1 MDLLQ
6 VFNEAKEMPTK
17 NDVIEAIEEIRERY
31 DSGVTFTQAVR
42 GFVVLK
48 QMEFFVKET
57 LKIVAPYATAAV
69 AGMSAEQR
77 KNTCNAKLTL
87 KKSPMK
93 YDFAGNAEWDE
104 LTAEIAGYEQ
114 EMAIATNKRKAVE
127 ENLILT
133 GAAKATEEPKMSLI
147 VTLL

>member
-6 VFNEAKEMPTK
+6 AFQSVKVIPTK
-17 NDVIEAIEEIRERY
+17 NDVIATIEEIRSRY
-31 DSGVTFTQAVR
+31 ENGDISDAV
-42 GFVVLK
+42 GDLVVLK
-48 QMEFFVKET
+48 QMEYFIKET
-57 LKIVAPYATAAV
+57 LKIVAPHATAAV
-69 AGMSAEQR
+69 AGMSDEQR

-87 KKSPMK
+87 KQSPMK

-104 LTAEIAGYEQ
+104 LTAKIAGYEQ
-114 EMAIATNKRKAVE
+114 QVAIATNKRKAVE

-133 GAAKATEEPKMSLI
+133 GAAKATEEPKMSLS

>member
-1 MDLLQ
+1 MYQLQ
-6 VFNEAKEMPTK
+6 IKTDKDFPAK
-17 NDVIEAIEEIRERY
+17 NDIISFVEEVRSRY
-31 DSGVTFTQAVR
+31 ENGETDTAVAD
-42 GFVVLK
+42 FVALK
-48 QMEFFVKET
+48 QIEFYVKEAM
-57 LKIVAPYATAAV
+57 KIVSPYATSAV

-87 KKSPMK
+87 KQSPMK

-114 EMAIATNKRKAVE
+114 EVAIATNKRKAVE

-133 GAAKATEEPKMSLI
+133 GAAKATEEPKMSLS

>member
-1 MDLLQ
+1 MYQLLIKTDKD
-6 VFNEAKEMPTK
+6 FPSK
-17 NDVIEAIEEIRERY
+17 NDIISLVEDVRSRY
-31 DSGVTFTQAVR
+31 ENGETDTAVAD
-42 GFVVLK
+42 FVALK
-48 QMEFFVKET
+48 QIEFYVKEAM
-57 LKIVAPYATAAV
+57 KIVSPYATSAV

-87 KKSPMK
+87 KQSPMK

-114 EMAIATNKRKAVE
+114 EVAIATNKRKAVE

-133 GAAKATEEPKMSLI
+133 GAAKATEEPKMSLN

>member
-6 VFNEAKEMPTK
+6 AFQSDKVIPTK
-17 NDVIEAIEEIRERY
+17 NDVIATIEEIRSRY
-31 DSGVTFTQAVR
+31 ENGDTMQAVSDL
-42 GFVVLK
+42 VVLK
-48 QMEFFVKET
+48 QMEYFVKET

-87 KKSPMK
+87 KQSPMK

-114 EMAIATNKRKAVE
+114 QAAIATNKRKAVE

-133 GAAKATEEPKMSLI
+133 GAAKATEEPKMSLS

>member
-6 VFNEAKEMPTK
+6 VFNAAKEMPTK
-17 NDVIEAIEEIRERY
+17 NDVIEAIEEIREHY
-31 DSGVTFTQAVR
+31 ESGDTTQAVR

-57 LKIVAPYATAAV
+57 LKIVAPYATSAV

-77 KNTCNAKLTL
+77 KNTCNAKLSL
-87 KKSPMK
+87 RQAPIKW
-93 YDFAGNAEWDE
+93 DFSGNPEWDE
-104 LTAEIAGYEQ
+104 LQAEIAGYEQ
-114 EMAIATNKRKAVE
+114 EIAIAKNKQKAVE
-127 ENLILT
+127 DNLVLV
-133 GAAKATEEPKMSLI
+133 GAAKATEEPKITLS

>member
-6 VFNEAKEMPTK
+6 AFQSDNIVPTK
-17 NDVIEAIEEIRERY
+17 NDVIAAVEEIRSRY
-31 DSGVTFTQAVR
+31 DACLGNSVQD
-42 GFVVLK
+42 FVVLK

-87 KKSPMK
+87 KQSPMK

-104 LTAEIAGYEQ
+104 LTAKIAGYEQ
-114 EMAIATNKRKAVE
+114 EVAIATNKRKAVE

-133 GAAKATEEPKMSLI
+133 GAAKATEEPKMSLS

>member
-6 VFNEAKEMPTK
+6 AFQSDKVIPTK
-17 NDVIEAIEEIRERY
+17 NDVIATIEEIRSRY
-31 DSGVTFTQAVR
+31 ENGETMQAVSDL
-42 GFVVLK
+42 VVLK
-48 QMEFFVKET
+48 QMEFFVKES

-87 KKSPMK
+87 RQSPMK

-114 EMAIATNKRKAVE
+114 EVAIATNKRKAVE

-133 GAAKATEEPKMSLI
+133 GAAKTTEEPKMSLS

>member
-6 VFNEAKEMPTK
+6 AFQSDNIVPTK
-17 NDVIEAIEEIRERY
+17 NDVIATIEEIRSRY
-31 DSGVTFTQAVR
+31 ENGETMQAVSDL
-42 GFVVLK
+42 VVLK
-48 QMEFFVKET
+48 QMEYFVKET
-57 LKIVAPYATAAV
+57 LKIVAPYATSAV

-87 KKSPMK
+87 KQSPMK

-114 EMAIATNKRKAVE
+114 EVAIATNKRKAVE

-133 GAAKATEEPKMSLI
+133 GAAKATEEPKMSLS

>member
-6 VFNEAKEMPTK
+6 AFQSDKVIPTK
-17 NDVIEAIEEIRERY
+17 NDVIATIEEIRSRY
-31 DSGVTFTQAVR
+31 ESGNTMQAVSDL
-42 GFVVLK
+42 VILK
-48 QMEFFVKET
+48 QMEYFVKET
-57 LKIVAPYATAAV
+57 LKIVSPYATAAV

-77 KNTCNAKLTL
+77 ENTCNAKLTL
-87 KKSPMK
+87 KQSPMK

-114 EMAIATNKRKAVE
+114 QAAIATNKRNAVE

-133 GAAKATEEPKMSLI
+133 GAAKATEEPKMSLS

>member
-6 VFNEAKEMPTK
+6 AFQSDKVIPTK
-17 NDVIEAIEEIRERY
+17 NDVIATIEEIRSRY
-31 DSGVTFTQAVR
+31 ESGDVSDAV
-42 GFVVLK
+42 GDLVILK
-48 QMEFFVKET
+48 QMEYFIKET
-57 LKIVAPYATAAV
+57 LKIVAPYATYAV
-69 AGMSAEQR
+69 AGMSAKQR

-87 KKSPMK
+87 KQSPMK

-114 EMAIATNKRKAVE
+114 QAAIATNKRKAVE

-133 GAAKATEEPKMSLI
+133 GAAKATEEPKMSLS

>member
-1 MDLLQ
+1 MYQLLIKTDKD
-6 VFNEAKEMPTK
+6 FPSK
-17 NDVIEAIEEIRERY
+17 NDIISLVEDVRSRY
-31 DSGVTFTQAVR
+31 ENGETDTAAAD
-42 GFVVLK
+42 FVALK
-48 QMEFFVKET
+48 QIEFYVKEAM
-57 LKIVAPYATAAV
+57 KIVSPYATSAV
-69 AGMSAEQR
+69 AGMSTEQR

-87 KKSPMK
+87 KQSPMK

-133 GAAKATEEPKMSLI
+133 GAAKATEEPKMSLS

>member
-6 VFNEAKEMPTK
+6 AFQSDKVIPTK
-17 NDVIEAIEEIRERY
+17 NDVIATIEEIRSRY
-31 DSGVTFTQAVR
+31 ENGDTMQAVSDL
-42 GFVVLK
+42 VVLK
-48 QMEFFVKET
+48 QMEYFVKET

-87 KKSPMK
+87 KQSPMK
-93 YDFAGNAEWDE
+93 YGFAGNAEWDE
-104 LTAEIAGYEQ
+104 LTAEIANYEQ
-114 EMAIATNKRKAVE
+114 EVAIATNKRKAVE

-133 GAAKATEEPKMSLI
+133 GAAKATEEPKMSLS

>member
-1 MDLLQ
+1 MYQLLIKTDKD
-6 VFNEAKEMPTK
+6 FPSK
-17 NDVIEAIEEIRERY
+17 NDIISLVDDVRSRY
-31 DSGVTFTQAVR
+31 ENGETDTAVAD
-42 GFVVLK
+42 FVALK
-48 QMEFFVKET
+48 QIEFYVKEAM
-57 LKIVAPYATAAV
+57 KIVSPYATSAV

-87 KKSPMK
+87 KQSPMK

-114 EMAIATNKRKAVE
+114 EVAIATNKRKAVE

-133 GAAKATEEPKMSLI
+133 GAAKATEEPKMSLS

>member
-6 VFNEAKEMPTK
+6 AFQSDKVIPTK
-17 NDVIEAIEEIRERY
+17 NDVIATIEEIRSRY
-31 DSGVTFTQAVR
+31 ENGDTMQAVSD
-42 GFVVLK
+42 FVVLK
-48 QMEFFVKET
+48 QMEYFVKET
-57 LKIVAPYATAAV
+57 LKIVAPHATAAV
-69 AGMSAEQR
+69 AGMSAEHR
-77 KNTCNAKLTL
+77 KNAYNAKLTL
-87 KKSPMK
+87 KQSPMK

-114 EMAIATNKRKAVE
+114 EVAIATNKRKAVE

-133 GAAKATEEPKMSLI
+133 GAAKATEEPKMSLS

>member
-6 VFNEAKEMPTK
+6 AFQSDKVIPTK
-17 NDVIEAIEEIRERY
+17 NDVIATIEEIRSRY
-31 DSGVTFTQAVR
+31 ENGETMQAVSDL
-42 GFVVLK
+42 VVLK
-48 QMEFFVKET
+48 QMEYFVKET
-57 LKIVAPYATAAV
+57 LKIVAPHATSAV
-69 AGMSAEQR
+69 ASMSAEQR

-87 KKSPMK
+87 KQSPMK

-114 EMAIATNKRKAVE
+114 EVAIATNKRKAVD

-133 GAAKATEEPKMSLI
+133 GAAKATEEPKMSLS

>member
-1 MDLLQ
+1 MYQLLIKTDKD
-6 VFNEAKEMPTK
+6 FPSK
-17 NDVIEAIEEIRERY
+17 NDIISLVENVRSRY
-31 DSGVTFTQAVR
+31 ENGETDTAVAD
-42 GFVVLK
+42 FVALK
-48 QMEFFVKET
+48 QIEFYVKEAM
-57 LKIVAPYATAAV
+57 KIVSPYATSAV
-69 AGMSAEQR
+69 EGMSAEQR

-87 KKSPMK
+87 KQSPMK

-114 EMAIATNKRKAVE
+114 EVAIATNKRKAVE

-133 GAAKATEEPKMSLI
+133 GAAKATEEPKMSLS

>member
-6 VFNEAKEMPTK
+6 AYNAGIEMPAK
-17 NDVIEAIEEIRERY
+17 SDVISTIEDIRARY
-31 DSGVTFTQAVR
+31 ENGDTVQAVR
-42 GFVVLK
+42 DLVVLK

-57 LKIVAPYATAAV
+57 LKIVAPYATSAV

-87 KKSPMK
+87 KQSQMK

-114 EMAIATNKRKAVE
+114 EVAIATNKRKAVE

-133 GAAKATEEPKMSLI
+133 GAAKATEEPKMSLS

>member
-1 MDLLQ
+1 MYQLLIKTDK
-6 VFNEAKEMPTK
+6 VIPTK
-17 NDVIEAIEEIRERY
+17 NDVIATIEEIRSRY
-31 DSGVTFTQAVR
+31 ENGETMQAVSDL
-42 GFVVLK
+42 VVLK
-48 QMEFFVKET
+48 QMEYFVKET
-57 LKIVAPYATAAV
+57 LKIVSPYATAAV

-77 KNTCNAKLTL
+77 KNSYNAKLTL
-87 KKSPMK
+87 KQSPMK

-114 EMAIATNKRKAVE
+114 EVAIATNKRKAVE

-133 GAAKATEEPKMSLI
+133 GAAKATEEPKMSLS

>member
-6 VFNEAKEMPTK
+6 VFNAAKEMPTK
-17 NDVIEAIEEIRERY
+17 NDVIEAIEEIREHY
-31 DSGVTFTQAVR
+31 ESGDTTQAVR

-57 LKIVAPYATAAV
+57 LKIVAPYATLAV

-77 KNTCNAKLTL
+77 KNTCNAKLSL
-87 KKSPMK
+87 RQAPMK
-93 YDFAGNAEWDE
+93 YDFSGNAEWDE
-104 LTAEIAGYEQ
+104 LQAEIAGYEQ
-114 EMAIATNKRKAVE
+114 EIAIAKNKQKAVEDNLVLVGAAKAVE
-127 ENLILT
+127 E
-133 GAAKATEEPKMSLI
+133 PKMTLS

>member
-1 MDLLQ
+1 MYQLLTKTDKD
-6 VFNEAKEMPTK
+6 FPSK
-17 NDVIEAIEEIRERY
+17 NDIISCVEDVRSRY
-31 DSGVTFTQAVR
+31 ENGETDTAVAD
-42 GFVVLK
+42 FVALK
-48 QMEFFVKET
+48 QIEFYVKEAM
-57 LKIVAPYATAAV
+57 KIVSPYATSAV

-87 KKSPMK
+87 KQSPMK

-114 EMAIATNKRKAVE
+114 EVAIATNKRKAVE

-133 GAAKATEEPKMSLI
+133 GAAKATEEPKMSLS

>member
-6 VFNEAKEMPTK
+6 VFNAAKEMPTK
-17 NDVIEAIEEIRERY
+17 NDVIEAIEEIREHY
-31 DSGVTFTQAVR
+31 EIGDTTQAVR

-57 LKIVAPYATAAV
+57 LKIVAPYATSAV

-77 KNTCNAKLTL
+77 KNTCNAKLSL
-87 KKSPMK
+87 RQAPIK
-93 YDFAGNAEWDE
+93 YDFSGNAEWDE
-104 LTAEIAGYEQ
+104 LQAEIAGYEQ
-114 EMAIATNKRKAVE
+114 EIAIAKNKQKAVE
-127 ENLILT
+127 DNLVLV
-133 GAAKATEEPKMSLI
+133 GAAKATEEPKMTLS

>member
-6 VFNEAKEMPTK
+6 AFKSDNVVPTK
-17 NDVIEAIEEIRERY
+17 KDVIAAVEEIRSRY
-31 DSGVTFTQAVR
+31 YACLGNSVQDLVI
-42 GFVVLK
+42 LK

-57 LKIVAPYATAAV
+57 LKIVAPYATSAV

-87 KKSPMK
+87 KQSPMK
-93 YDFAGNAEWDE
+93 YDFSGNAEWDE

-114 EMAIATNKRKAVE
+114 QAAIATNKRKAVE

-133 GAAKATEEPKMSLI
+133 GAAKATEEPKMSLS

>member
-6 VFNEAKEMPTK
+6 AYNAGIEMPAK
-17 NDVIEAIEEIRERY
+17 SDVISAIESIRARY
-31 DSGVTFTQAVR
+31 ENGDIVQAVR
-42 GFVVLK
+42 DLVVIK
-48 QMEFFVKET
+48 QMEYFVKET
-57 LKIVAPYATAAV
+57 LKIVSPYATAAV
-69 AGMSAEQR
+69 AGMSTEQR

-87 KKSPMK
+87 KQSPMK

-114 EMAIATNKRKAVE
+114 EVAIATNKRKAIE

-133 GAAKATEEPKMSLI
+133 GAAKATEEPKISLS

>member
-6 VFNEAKEMPTK
+6 AFQSDKVIPTK
-17 NDVIEAIEEIRERY
+17 NDVIATIEEIRSRY
-31 DSGVTFTQAVR
+31 ENGETMQAVSDL
-42 GFVVLK
+42 VVLK
-48 QMEFFVKET
+48 QMEYFVKDT
-57 LKIVAPYATAAV
+57 LKIVSPYATAAV

-87 KKSPMK
+87 KQSPMK

-114 EMAIATNKRKAVE
+114 EVAIATNKRKAVE

-133 GAAKATEEPKMSLI
+133 GAAKATEEPKMSLS

>member
-6 VFNEAKEMPTK
+6 AFQSDKVIPTK
-17 NDVIEAIEEIRERY
+17 NDVIATIEEIRSRY
-31 DSGVTFTQAVR
+31 ENGETMQAVSDL
-42 GFVVLK
+42 VVLK
-48 QMEFFVKET
+48 QMEYFVKET
-57 LKIVAPYATAAV
+57 LKIVSPYATSAV
-69 AGMSAEQR
+69 AGMSTEQR

-87 KKSPMK
+87 KQSPMK
-93 YDFAGNAEWDE
+93 YDFSGNAEWDE

-114 EMAIATNKRKAVE
+114 EVAIATNKRKAVE

-133 GAAKATEEPKMSLI
+133 GAAKSTEEPKMTLS

>member
-6 VFNEAKEMPTK
+6 AFQSDKVIPTK
-17 NDVIEAIEEIRERY
+17 NDVIATIEEIRIRY
-31 DSGVTFTQAVR
+31 ENGETMQAVSDL
-42 GFVVLK
+42 VVLK
-48 QMEFFVKET
+48 QIEYFVKET
-57 LKIVAPYATAAV
+57 LKIVAPHATSAV

-77 KNTCNAKLTL
+77 KNTCNARFTL
-87 KKSPMK
+87 KQSPMK

-114 EMAIATNKRKAVE
+114 EVAIATNKRKAVE

-133 GAAKATEEPKMSLI
+133 GAAKATEEPKMSLS

>member
-6 VFNEAKEMPTK
+6 IVKDGKEMPTK
-17 NDVIEAIEEIRERY
+17 NDVIAAIEDMRSRY
-31 DSGVTFTQAVR
+31 DASIGNSVQD
-42 GFVVLK
+42 FVILK
-48 QMEFFVKET
+48 QLEFFVKET

-87 KKSPMK
+87 KQPPMK
-93 YDFAGNAEWDE
+93 YDFSGNAEWDE

-114 EMAIATNKRKAVE
+114 QAAIATNKRKAVE

-133 GAAKATEEPKMSLI
+133 GAAKATEEPKMSLS